1 MLGKS
6 LGLTEDLAGMAVRNW
21 LSVESGGMQQQFKA
35 LHGVVRPQDRQFF
48 EIQEKRQI
56 HATMLCCRSAKT
68 LSQHIDF
75 CLAGAGYK
83 YPGLSLVEQLCT

>member
-35 LHGVVRPQDRQFF
+35 LHGVVRPQDPQFF
-48 EIQEKRQI
+48 EIQEKT
-56 HATMLCCRSAKT
+56 ANPCYYAL
-68 LSQHIDF
+68 LSKRENIIPAH
-75 CLAGAGYK
+75 
-83 YPGLSLVEQLCT
+83 